1 MESSTIDVS
10 ETDLK
15 AREIPENHRKN
26 LTIEIA
32 GAAIFGALSIAL
44 SYFSTEFI
52 PRVAWGLAYFD
63 PVSIVWIM
71 AFLIF
76 GFRAGILTSI
86 IGTLGLMPFDPF
98 APIGPLMKFGSTIWF
113 ILIPYLYCRLSLKS
127 KPGGKDIKKLQTYI
141 PSIIIAWLIRCIS
154 MIVIN
159 YLLLTYV
166 IIIPVDLEW
175 LGLSHISRVW
185 VIIITVFLVNTI
197 QSLFD
202 SIVPYLLVFT
212 TKIYDRFQIY

>member
-1 MESSTIDVS
+1 MDSSTIDVP
-10 ETDLK
+10 ETHQK
-15 AREIPENHRKN
+15 AREVPKN
-26 LTIEIA
+26 SQKKLTIEIA

-44 SYFSTEFI
+44 SYFSTEYI

-76 GFRAGILTSI
+76 GFRAGILTSF

-98 APIGPLMKFGSTIWF
+98 APIGPLMKFGSTVWF
-113 ILIPYLYCRLSLKS
+113 ILIPYLYSRLLLKS
-127 KPGGKDIKKLQTYI
+127 ELSGKDIKKLRIYI
-141 PSIIIAWLIRCIS
+141 PSAIIAWLIRCIL
-154 MIVIN
+154 MTILN
-159 YLLLTYV
+159 YLLLTYMFHMS
-166 IIIPVDLEW
+166 VDLEW
-175 LGLSHISRVW
+175 LGFSQITGIW
-185 VIIITVFLVNTI
+185 AIIITVFILNTI

-202 SIVPYLLVFT
+202 IIVPYVLVFS